1 MGAISGG
8 VDMITGKTVGG
19 INSTQPYDEWLA
31 EMLILH
37 GDGMIGVKKEQWS
50 KLQAAISIGHVV
62 LAGHVNEFNITDKGK
77 RYLTI
82 IDSM

>member
-1 MGAISGG
+1 
-8 VDMITGKTVGG
+8 MITEMQTIAILSKIVGG
-19 INSTQPYDEWLA
+19 ISSTQPYDEWLS

-37 GDGMIGVKKEQWS
+37 GHGLIATKVEQWS
-50 KLQAAISIGHVV
+50 KLQAAISIGHVTEE
-62 LAGHVNEFNITDKGK
+62 GHDNEFNITDKGK

>member
-19 INSTQPYDEWLA
+19 INSTQPYDEWLS

-37 GDGMIGVKKEQWS
+37 GDGLIATKVEQWS
-50 KLQAAISIGHVV
+50 KLQAAISIGHVTEE
-62 LAGHVNEFNITDKGK
+62 GHDNEFNITDKGK

>member
-1 MGAISGG
+1 
-8 VDMITGKTVGG
+8 MITVNTLGG

-37 GDGMIGVKKEQWS
+37 GDGLIGVKKEQWS
-50 KLQAAISIGHVV
+50 KIQAAISIGHVTEE
-62 LAGHVNEFNITDKGK
+62 GHDNEFNITDKGK

>member
-1 MGAISGG
+1 MGAFSGG
-8 VDMITGKTVGG
+8 VDMITGKIVGG
-19 INSTQPYDEWLA
+19 INSTQPYDEWLS

-37 GDGMIGVKKEQWS
+37 GDGLIGVKVEQWS
-50 KLQAAISIGHVV
+50 KLQAAISIGHVTEE
-62 LAGHVNEFNITDKGK
+62 GHVNEFNITDKGK